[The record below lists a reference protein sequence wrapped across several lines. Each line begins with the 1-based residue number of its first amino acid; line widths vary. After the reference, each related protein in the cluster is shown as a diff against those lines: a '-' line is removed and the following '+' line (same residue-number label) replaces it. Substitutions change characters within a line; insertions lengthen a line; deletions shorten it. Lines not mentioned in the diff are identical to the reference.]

1 MRLSVVFKEKRDK
14 FFLIKQFHLIEKK
27 NSTKNKHCLL
37 LEKFSLFCDKSEPV
51 STPLPPQHFF
61 FFFFHFLFHDFTWAR
76 DLFHEAA
83 KRMQNGKGKG
93 PHQQCYILFCKR
105 HRNSL
110 RIWPGNPVNASG
122 DIKRTLRFS
131 ELAWQGPV
139 GPHSICRFVTLAFC
153 HFKWLHIIL
162 YLHVPW
168 LFHFTVF
175 QLSYSLDF

>member
-27 NSTKNKHCLL
+27 NQRKINTVYSQRNSHCFVTNQNQSAPPCSYST
-37 LEKFSLFCDKSEPV
+37 
-51 STPLPPQHFF
+51 FF
-61 FFFFHFLFHDFTWAR
+61 FSIFFFMISLEPEIYFTR
-76 DLFHEAA
+76 LRRGC
-83 KRMQNGKGKG
+83 RMGRGKDHINNAIFFFRK
-93 PHQQCYILFCKR
+93 C

-110 RIWPGNPVNASG
+110 RIWPGNPMNASG
-122 DIKRTLRFS
+122 DIKRTHRFS

-139 GPHSICRFVTLAFC
+139 GPHSICRFIALAFC

-168 LFHFTVF
+168 LFHFTLF

>member
-1 MRLSVVFKEKRDK
+1 MESENPIWEREIVIMWLKARWGNVI
-14 FFLIKQFHLIEKK
+14 LIKEGWKILVLWQIRT
-27 NSTKNKHCLL
+27 S
-37 LEKFSLFCDKSEPV
+37 
-51 STPLPPQHFF
+51 QHSPAPTALF

>member
-27 NSTKNKHCLL
+27 NSMKNKHCLL
-37 LEKFSLFCDKSEPV
+37 LEKFSLFFDKSEPV
-51 STPLPPQHFF
+51 STALLLQHFF
-61 FFFFHFLFHDFTWAR
+61 FFSIFFFMISLEPEIYFMR
-76 DLFHEAA
+76 LQRGC
-83 KRMQNGKGKG
+83 RMGRGKD
-93 PHQQCYILFCKR
+93 HINNAIFFFCKR

-110 RIWPGNPVNASG
+110 RIWPENPVNASG
-122 DIKRTLRFS
+122 DIKRTHRFS
-131 ELAWQGPV
+131 ELALQGPV

-168 LFHFTVF
+168 LFPFTLF
-175 QLSYSLDF
+175 QLIYSLDF